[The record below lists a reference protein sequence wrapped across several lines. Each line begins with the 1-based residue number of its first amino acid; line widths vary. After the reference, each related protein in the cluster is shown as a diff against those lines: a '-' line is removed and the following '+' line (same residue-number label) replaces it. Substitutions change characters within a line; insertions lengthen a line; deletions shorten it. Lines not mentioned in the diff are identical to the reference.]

1 MKYYFPVG
9 RSIEMA
15 QQADRRAP
23 APELY
28 YCLPGSRFAKMMQL
42 ARMGASDRVF
52 KRKIPGID
60 RWTIEV
66 LRKLVAQERGETAV
80 VAPMEEDEPGVRA
93 G

>member
-1 MKYYFPVG
+1 MKHYFPVG
-9 RSIEMA
+9 RNIELA
-15 QQADRRAP
+15 QQADRRKP

-28 YCLPGSRFAKMMQL
+28 YCLPDSRFAKMMQL

-60 RWTIEV
+60 RWTIDV
-66 LRKLVAQERGETAV
+66 LRKLVARERGETV
-80 VAPMEEDEPGVRA
+80 HVHPMEDDEPGVQA